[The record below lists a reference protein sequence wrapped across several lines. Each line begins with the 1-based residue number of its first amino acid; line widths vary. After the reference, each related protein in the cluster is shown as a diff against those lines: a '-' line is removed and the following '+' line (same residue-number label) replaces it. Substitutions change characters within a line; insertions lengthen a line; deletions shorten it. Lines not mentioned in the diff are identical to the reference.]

1 MTIKYTRWL
10 RSYVGHQRLMQVRAS
25 GFVRNEAGEIL
36 LCRRA
41 DVMLWDVPGGTIGLD
56 ETPAQGLMREVAEE
70 TGLQLHAERII
81 GVYGGPEFH
90 WTYPNGDQAQILA
103 IFFAATIVSGT
114 LLPSGH
120 ENVNIAFFAPDK
132 LPPLLPRTRRMLAD
146 AIAGKVEAAFDQP

>member
-10 RSYVGHQRLMQVRAS
+10 RSYVGHQRIMQVRAS
-25 GFVRNEAGEIL
+25 GFVRNAEGHIL

-70 TGLQLHAERII
+70 TGLQLRAERII
-81 GVYGGPEFH
+81 GVYGGPDFH

-103 IFFAATIVSGT
+103 IFFVATIVGGT
-114 LLPSGH
+114 LHPSGH
-120 ENVNIAFFAPDK
+120 ENVNIAFFPPDK
-132 LPPLLPRTRRMLAD
+132 LPPLLPRTRRMLNDALAD
-146 AIAGKVEAAFDQP
+146 RVEAVFDRP